1 MRKNLVYNHWQE
13 KQSIRQLIPQ
23 IKDRLISAQK
33 VFGFQAGAVV
43 SKYLKQGSLM
53 KRIWEFV
60 KNGEIIWSY
69 GKTGRI
75 EQKTRG
81 LRIWD
86 GWQVWKSIKIC
97 YWSFYMVS
105 SFTEISSLTKSLI
118 PPPLTS
124 WSSLNTVFNLSTLYY
139 SSGNWK
145 SPSFLLDRKHY
156 LYFN

>member
-1 MRKNLVYNHWQE
+1 MKRDNSYTIFQCTLFCLKYEMNTFILN
-13 KQSIRQLIPQ
+13 KQ
-23 IKDRLISAQK
+23 AQSTEQ
-33 VFGFQAGAVV
+33 VAVV

-60 KNGEIIWSY
+60 KNGETIWSY

-81 LRIWD
+81 LCIWD
-86 GWQVWKSIKIC
+86 SWQVWKSIKIC
-97 YWSFYMVS
+97 YWCFYVVS
-105 SFTEISSLTKSLI
+105 SFAEISSLTKSLI
-118 PPPLTS
+118 PPPSTS

-145 SPSFLLDRKHY
+145 SPSFFLDIKHY